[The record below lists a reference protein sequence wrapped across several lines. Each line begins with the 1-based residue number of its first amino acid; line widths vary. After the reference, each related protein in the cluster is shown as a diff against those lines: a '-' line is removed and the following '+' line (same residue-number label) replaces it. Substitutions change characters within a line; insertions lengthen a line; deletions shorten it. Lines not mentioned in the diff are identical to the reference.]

1 MKLETMKLSGR
12 ILELELVGDDVRR
25 LQAELG
31 RIGLDISR
39 EEVDAARFGQSTEG
53 AVRQF
58 QEQQGVEATGIV
70 DDETALRI
78 SHAVHATG
86 DGGRDAAAGDSYCV
100 TGLVASPE
108 LGGIAGLGVLI
119 TDRNVGADVTLAE
132 TTTDE
137 HGYYTATFS
146 VGSVCGRTKDR
157 PDLQVRV
164 LAGGE
169 TLATSEVR
177 YDASPQERLDVVLPE
192 GSAGLPSEFDALAS
206 AMAAHVDGHLGDLR
220 EDDEHQDLTYLAG
233 KSGWDA
239 RAVAFL
245 SLSHTFSRQAG
256 ENGHDVLQPEHYYAL
271 FRAGVA
277 ADSRALYGL
286 SPRSARAVWEQ
297 AIARRVVPA
306 SVGETLDEA
315 VEGFQRLSAEHALGA
330 TSGPGASTLRELL
343 RPSLGDDVDRGHFAA
358 MLVAHR
364 DDPAKMW
371 DEVREAFGPVV
382 ADRLRLDGQLA
393 LLTLDNAPL
402 ISRLHDAAGENPLT
416 SPADLARCGY
426 HRPEKWHQPIE
437 GLVPPQ
443 IPGDDEQ
450 TRAGNYAELLAA
462 QVRLSFPTAVVADQV
477 GRGTV
482 KLSDDPAIQAAV
494 HRFLADHAGAF
505 EIGMQPIDHFIA
517 SADVDIQ
524 APVRD
529 HIRRLQRVY
538 QITPDDQAMSVLLEH
553 GLDSAHSIVHHGTD
567 ALVAR
572 LGEQLGGEKVARAVA
587 AKAQQ
592 VHLAV
597 LNVATSYLTTRAAP
611 ALGADPD
618 ALLVDP
624 GRQFDALRAD
634 GQQPAASPTLEA
646 LFESMDYCAC
656 EHCRSVLSPAAYLVD
671 LLLFADHSHNEKENP
686 QAVLFERRPDLQ
698 HLPLTC
704 ENTNTPLPYIDI
716 VNETL
721 EHLVANGLSLSGYTG
736 HDTGEEAR
744 AEDLL
749 AGPQFVQDQAYKTLK
764 DECFPPPLPFH
775 RPLEVLRRYFTA
787 LAVPL
792 ETAMEALRAD
802 EAVERAQPGDYAWR
816 DVLIE
821 RLKLS
826 RAEHR
831 LLTDRTVSLADLYGF
846 PSGTTEAQA
855 LESLADV
862 KAFTRRVGVDY
873 DDLVAL
879 LETAFVNPDADLIPR
894 MRGLGVSFETLAKV
908 KDRSLSDLDLARQ
921 LPTGVTVAQVKA
933 FVKDHYDRAS
943 QLILM
948 KQEDLRAAPGSLDG
962 FRLRYAH
969 PDPAK
974 NALRPIDYVRLARFI
989 RLWRKLGWTIEQT
1002 DSAITALYPTGA
1014 PSAGIGG
1021 AADLAALDAGFLKL
1035 LPRLGVVQATMER
1048 LKVVPGPDFAG
1059 LLACWAPIGV
1069 HGRDALYGH
1078 LFLGAAFLA
1087 RDPAFAPDDNGAVL
1101 QDNAQ
1106 RVEQHAEALRAATGL
1121 TADELSLVLGT
1132 LTGGL
1137 TRENVSAVY
1146 RHSWFARRL
1155 EISVAELLALIRHTG
1170 LDPFAAPDPPS
1181 PPMIALLDLLDAL
1194 RGAGL
1199 TPSQALYLMFD
1210 DDLAGTSAPEAEQI
1224 AAFARTLRTGFADI
1238 DAQFAIVDDPSGDL
1252 ARARMALIYG
1262 AEAAD
1267 FLFALLDGTF
1277 TVSVP
1282 YTHPTDK
1289 LDESILTVGGDRLSY
1304 DPLRKQLSY
1313 AGVLPTAPQP
1323 RLQDAPN
1330 TSTDFKTAVARLDEE
1345 MQKKTASFFARYPE
1359 LLELYSDSANGL
1371 VEPDAKR
1378 RVILDAF
1385 LPQLVHQRKRQQAFA
1400 TLSAVLRVAPALA
1413 ETITADPAV
1422 LHADGDTTRPALD
1435 DLTAIEAQGLSAQ
1448 LFWGATIV
1456 GTPHPE
1462 PTPQPTVDYGPQA
1475 PATPLPTGS
1484 TAGAPISGVWSGFL
1498 EAPETA
1504 EFTFAVDTDAKSVT
1518 LTLNGTPIDLNR
1530 DGTSWLTPKPIA
1542 LTAGRLSALRLT
1554 VEKVTKRLTL
1564 RWQSTGRGWEIVP
1577 GRRLYPA
1584 TAMDRLRATYVRIL
1598 KAGSLATATKLTASE
1613 FAHLAVAHQV
1623 GDEGWL
1629 NALRASDPNGPRAS
1643 DPADRGTDLELTA
1656 ALRALLAFAA
1666 LKAELSPDDERFL
1679 TVLKHPAATN
1689 ADGTS
1694 LLLQLTG
1701 WQSTSLALLLT
1712 RFGNKR
1718 DDLAHVETFAR
1729 VYHAY
1734 AALTKLGMSAEKAI
1748 AATTNDPT
1756 PEVAAAFQTAV
1767 RARYGE
1773 ADWQAVL
1780 RPINDEL
1787 RSLQRDALVA
1797 YVLRRLSE
1805 KETTAGVDTPDKLF
1819 EHLLMD
1825 VGMQPCQLTSR
1836 IRHALSSVQL
1846 FLERCLMNLEP
1857 RVAPSSID
1865 AAQWEWMKRY
1875 RVWEANRKVFLWPE
1889 NWLEPELRDDQS
1901 PIFKE
1906 TMSELL
1912 QGDITEDRAGSALM
1926 SYLMKLEEVAQ
1937 LELCGICVD
1946 EQDPGTADNEVVHV
1960 VARTSGARRKYF
1972 YRRREHGSWTPWEPI
1987 KLDIEDNPVTPV
1999 VWKGRLFLFWLRII
2013 KETPMDPTLTSSSV
2027 SGAATGL
2034 TLGQIKAD
2042 AVANAATT
2050 STVHVKFV
2058 LSYSEYLD
2066 GKWQPVKTS
2075 DPDRPTSFGIWAPG
2089 LFDRSSLYPM
2099 GATLETTGDLT
2110 VGFESTFGT
2119 LGFGGIDVLFRL
2131 SNTHSAPV
2139 REEDMKFR
2147 YDVAADKQRDLG
2159 FGIATTAAKPD
2170 DLTAKYLKGLSLD
2183 PGGAHSHPAFMIQHT
2198 ILTASYPMT
2207 VVQRGQGNLINDPWS
2222 APFLAS
2228 DARHSFYV
2236 EVTPHTISLQRFAG
2250 FGLSSGTGKPATD
2263 MPPIRWNKGP
2273 HLNGKPDAQS
2283 ALLNGPVTR
2292 VTAPGA
2298 IGQIV
2303 SEDTFITKTLG
2314 NVGTVRFGSNVIGP
2328 AGALFR
2334 ESLANRG
2341 EAAP

>member
-1 MKLETMKLSGR
+1 MKLSGR
-12 ILELELVGDDVRR
+12 NLELQLEGDDVRR

-39 EEVDAARFGQSTEG
+39 DEVDAARYGRSTEG

-58 QEQQGVEATGIV
+58 QEEHGVGVTGIV

-86 DGGRDAAAGDSYCV
+86 DGGPNASTGDVYCV

-108 LGGIAGLGVLI
+108 LGGVVGLDVRI
-119 TDRNVGADVTLAE
+119 TDRNVGANVTLAE

-146 VGSVCGRTKDR
+146 VDSVRGRTKDR
-157 PDLQVRV
+157 PDLQARV

-177 YDASPQERLDVVLPE
+177 YDASPQERLDVLLPA
-192 GSAGLPSEFDALAS
+192 GSAALPSEFDALAS

-220 EDDEHQDLTYLAG
+220 EDDEHQDLTYLAR

-256 ENGHDVLQPEHYYAL
+256 ESGHEMLQPAHYYAL
-271 FRAGVA
+271 LRAGVA
-277 ADSRALYGL
+277 ADPGALYGL
-286 SPRSARAVWEQ
+286 SPQSARTVWEQ
-297 AIARRVVPA
+297 AIAGGVVPA

-315 VEGFQRLSAEHALGA
+315 VGGFQQLSAEHALGA
-330 TSGPGASTLRELL
+330 TSVPGASTLSELL
-343 RPSLGDDVDRGHFAA
+343 RLSLGDDIDRERFAA
-358 MLVAHR
+358 TLVAHR
-364 DDPAKMW
+364 DNPAKLW
-371 DEVREAFGPVV
+371 DEARQTFGPVV

-402 ISRLHDAAGENPLT
+402 ISRLHDAARENPLT
-416 SPADLARCGY
+416 SPADLARRGY
-426 HRPEKWHQPIE
+426 HQPEKWHQPVQ

-450 TRAGNYAELLAA
+450 ARARNYAELLAA

-482 KLSDDPAIQAAV
+482 KLSDDPAVQADV
-494 HRFLADHAGAF
+494 HRFLAEHAGTF
-505 EIGMQPIDHFIA
+505 EIGMQPIDHFVA
-517 SADVDIQ
+517 SADVDIE

-529 HIRRLQRVY
+529 QIRRLQRVY
-538 QITPDDQAMSVLLEH
+538 QIAPDDRAMNVLLEH
-553 GLDSAHSIVHHGTD
+553 GLDSAQSIVHHGTD

-572 LGEQLGGEKVARAVA
+572 LGEQLGGEEVARAVA
-587 AKAQQ
+587 AKAKQ

-611 ALGADPD
+611 ALGSDPA

-624 GRQFDALRAD
+624 GQQFDALQAD
-634 GQQPAASPTLEA
+634 GQQLPASATLEA
-646 LFESMDYCAC
+646 LFGSMDYCAC

-671 LLLFADHSHNEKENP
+671 LLLFADCPHSEKENP
-686 QAVLFERRPDLQ
+686 QAVLLERRPDLQ

-721 EHLVANGLSLSGYTG
+721 EHLVANGLSLSNYKG
-736 HDTGEEAR
+736 HETGEEAR

-749 AGPQFVQDQAYKTLK
+749 AGPQFMQDQAYETLK
-764 DECFPPPLPFH
+764 GEWFPPPLPFQ
-775 RPLEVLRRYFTA
+775 RPLEVLRRYFAA

-792 ETAMEALRAD
+792 ESAMEALRAD

-816 DVLIE
+816 DILIE

-831 LLTDRTVSLADLYGF
+831 PLTDRTTVPLAALYGF
-846 PSGTTEAQA
+846 PGGTTEAQA

-862 KAFTRRVGVDY
+862 KVFTRRAGVDH

-894 MRGLGVSFETLAKV
+894 MRELGVSFETLTKV
-908 KDRSLSDLDLARQ
+908 RDRSLSDRDLALR
-921 LPTGVTVAQVKA
+921 LPTGVTVAEVKA

-943 QLILM
+943 RLILM
-948 KQEDLRAAPGSLDG
+948 KQEDLGAAPGSLDG

-974 NALRPIDYVRLARFI
+974 NALKPINYVRLARFI

-1002 DSAITALYPTGA
+1002 DTAITALYPPDV
-1014 PSAGIGG
+1014 PSAGTGA

-1035 LPRLGVVQATMER
+1035 LPRLGVAVATMER
-1048 LKVVPGPDFAG
+1048 LNITPGTDLAG
-1059 LLACWAPIGV
+1059 LLACWAPIGI
-1069 HGRDALYGH
+1069 HGRDALYGR
-1078 LFLGAAFLA
+1078 LFLGAPFLA
-1087 RDPAFAPDDNGAVL
+1087 RDPAFAPDENGAVL
-1101 QDNAQ
+1101 QGTAQ
-1106 RVEQHAEALRAATGL
+1106 KVGQHAEALRAATGL
-1121 TADELSLVLGT
+1121 TADELTLVQGT
-1132 LTGGL
+1132 LTGGADAPL

-1155 EISVAELLALIRHTG
+1155 GISISELLALIKHTG

-1224 AAFARTLRTGFADI
+1224 AAFARTLRTSFADI

-1289 LDESILTVGGDRLSY
+1289 LDESILTAGGDRLSY
-1304 DPLRKQLSY
+1304 DPLRKQLSF

-1345 MQKKTASFFARYPE
+1345 VQKKTGTFFARYPE
-1359 LLELYSDSANGL
+1359 LLELYSDSANGP
-1371 VEPDAKR
+1371 VGPDAKR
-1378 RVILDAF
+1378 QVILDAF

-1400 TLSAVLRVAPALA
+1400 TLSSVLRVDPALA
-1413 ETITADPAV
+1413 ETITADAAV
-1422 LHADGDTTRPALD
+1422 LHAEGDTTRPALD

-1462 PTPQPTVDYGPQA
+1462 PTPPPTVDYGPQA
-1475 PATPLPTGS
+1475 PATPLPTGP

-1498 EAPETA
+1498 EAHET
-1504 EFTFAVDTDAKSVT
+1504 EDFTFAVDTDAKSVT
-1518 LTLNGTPIDLNR
+1518 LTLDGTPIDLNR
-1530 DGTSWLTPKPIA
+1530 DRTRWHTPEPIA
-1542 LTAGRLSALRLT
+1542 LTAGRLSALKLT

-1584 TAMDRLRATYVRIL
+1584 TAMDRLRTTYVRVL
-1598 KAGSLATATKLTASE
+1598 KAASLAMAAKLTASE

-1666 LKAELSPDDERFL
+1666 LKAELSPNDERVL

-1689 ADGTS
+1689 ADGS
-1694 LLLQLTG
+1694 SPLLALTG
-1701 WQSTSLALLLT
+1701 WQTDFLDLLLT
-1712 RFGNKR
+1712 RFAMTR
-1718 DDLAHVETFAR
+1718 ADLGRPEAFAR
-1729 VYHAY
+1729 VHAAY
-1734 AALTKLGMSAEKAI
+1734 AVLTRLGMSAATAI
-1748 AATTNDPT
+1748 TATTNDPT
-1756 PEVAAAFQTAV
+1756 PEAAAAFQAAV
-1767 RARYGE
+1767 CARYGE

-1780 RPINDEL
+1780 RPVNDEL
-1787 RSLQRDALVA
+1787 RGLQRDALVA

-1805 KETTAGVDTPDKLF
+1805 KEATAGIDTPDKLF
-1819 EHLLMD
+1819 EYLLMD

-1836 IRHALSSVQL
+1836 IRHVLSSVQL

-1906 TMSELL
+1906 MMSELL
-1912 QGDITEDRAGSALM
+1912 QGDFTEDRAGSALM
-1926 SYLMKLEEVAQ
+1926 SYLMKLEDVAQ
-1937 LELCGICVD
+1937 LEPCGIHVD
-1946 EQDPGTADNEVVHV
+1946 DHDAGRGGDVVHV
-1960 VARTSGARRKYF
+1960 VARTSGAQRKYF
-1972 YRRREHGSWTPWEPI
+1972 YRRCESGSWTPWEQI
-1987 KLDIEDNPVTPV
+1987 ELDIEDNPITPV

-2013 KETPMDPTLTSSSV
+2013 KETPMDPTLTKSTV

-2034 TLGQIKAD
+2034 SLGQIKAD
-2042 AVANAATT
+2042 AAANAATT
-2050 STVHVKFV
+2050 AVVNVKAV
-2058 LSYSEYLD
+2058 LSYSEYVN

-2075 DPDRPTSFGIWAPG
+2075 DPDRPAYVVQVAPG
-2089 LFDRSSLYPM
+2089 AFDRRILGLAPSV
-2099 GATLETTGDLT
+2099 ATTGDLLLYS
-2110 VGFESTFGT
+2110 STTGS
-2119 LGFGGIDVLFRL
+2119 VLFRL
-2131 SNTHSAPV
+2131 NHPNGVQVEPNSHTYQVTAH
-2139 REEDMKFR
+2139 
-2147 YDVAADKQRDLG
+2147 DLG
-2159 FGIATTAAKPD
+2159 RTLQSEAGGVDMVALYTYGLGRTFKSFFLTTSSPITPVQQDVTATT
-2170 DLTAKYLKGLSLD
+2170 YLS
-2183 PGGAHSHPAFMIQHT
+2183 M
-2198 ILTASYPMT
+2198 
-2207 VVQRGQGNLINDPWS
+2207 INDPWA
-2222 APFLAS
+2222 APFLTF
-2228 DARHSFYV
+2228 DARNAFYV
-2236 EVTPHTISLQRFAG
+2236 EVAPQVASRNRVTG
-2250 FGLSSGTGKPATD
+2250 FGIGFGGAVAPNIPPVDWNNDPNPNGRPSTGS
-2263 MPPIRWNKGP
+2263 PPIIGSAGRPVGS
-2273 HLNGKPDAQS
+2273 DAV
-2283 ALLNGPVTR
+2283 GR
-2292 VTAPGA
+2292 G
-2298 IGQIV
+2298 V
-2303 SEDTFITKTLG
+2303 SEDAFVTKSLG
-2314 NVGTVRFGSNVIGP
+2314 NVGTVRFGPSIIGP
-2328 AGALFR
+2328 AGALSR
-2334 ESLANRG
+2334 ERR
-2341 EAAP
+2341 

>member
-1 MKLETMKLSGR
+1 MKLSGR

-31 RIGLDISR
+31 RIGLGVAR
-39 EEVDAARFGQSTEG
+39 VEVDAARFGPSTEC
-53 AVRQF
+53 AVRRF
-58 QEQQGVEATGIV
+58 QEEHGVEVTGIV
-70 DDETALRI
+70 DDETALRM

-108 LGGIAGLGVLI
+108 LGGVAGLDVRVV
-119 TDRNVGADVTLAE
+119 DRNVGADVTLAE

-146 VGSVCGRTKDR
+146 VGSVRGRAKDR
-157 PDLQVRV
+157 PDLQARV

-177 YDASPQERLDVVLPE
+177 YDASPQERLDVLLPE
-192 GSAGLPSEFDALAS
+192 GAAGLPSEFDALAS
-206 AMAAHVDGHLGDLR
+206 AMASHVDGHLGDLR
-220 EDDEHQDLTYLAG
+220 EDDEHQDLTYLAS

-256 ENGHDVLQPEHYYAL
+256 ESGHEVLQPEHYYAL
-271 FRAGVA
+271 LRAGVA
-277 ADSRALYGL
+277 ADPSALYGL

-306 SVGETLDEA
+306 SVGETLDDA
-315 VEGFQRLSAEHALGA
+315 VGGFQRLSAEHALGA
-330 TSGPGASTLRELL
+330 TSVPGASDLRELL
-343 RPSLGDDVDRGHFAA
+343 RPSLGDDVDRERFAA

-364 DDPAKMW
+364 DDPVKMW
-371 DEVREAFGPVV
+371 DEVRQAFGPVV

-402 ISRLHDAAGENPLT
+402 ISRLHDAARENPLT
-416 SPADLARCGY
+416 SPADLARRGY
-426 HRPEKWHQPIE
+426 HRPEKWHQPIQ

-443 IPGDDEQ
+443 IPGNDQ
-450 TRAGNYAELLAA
+450 QARARNYAELLAA

-482 KLSDDPAIQAAV
+482 KLSDDPAAQADV
-494 HRFLADHAGAF
+494 HRFLAEHAGAF

-538 QITPDDQAMSVLLEH
+538 QITPDDRAMSVLLEH

-567 ALVAR
+567 ALVNR
-572 LGEQLGGEKVARAVA
+572 LGEQLGGERVARAVA

-597 LNVATSYLTTRAAP
+597 LSVATSYLTTRAAP
-611 ALGADPD
+611 ALGADSD
-618 ALLVDP
+618 ARVIDP

-646 LFESMDYCAC
+646 LFGSMDYCAC

-671 LLLFADHSHNEKENP
+671 LLLFADRSHNEKENP

-721 EHLVANGLSLSGYTG
+721 EYFVVNGLSLGGYTG

-749 AGPQFVQDQAYKTLK
+749 AGPRFVQDQAYKTLK
-764 DECFPPPLPFH
+764 DEWFPPPLPFH
-775 RPLEVLRRYFTA
+775 RPLEVLRRYFAA

-792 ETAMEALRAD
+792 ESAMEALRAD

-816 DVLIE
+816 DILIE

-831 LLTDRTVSLADLYGF
+831 PLTDRTAVPLAALYGF
-846 PSGTTEAQA
+846 SGSTTEAQA

-862 KAFTRRVGVDY
+862 KAFMRRAGVDY

-894 MRGLGVSFETLAKV
+894 MRELGVSFETLMKV
-908 KDRSLSDLDLARQ
+908 RDRSLSDRDLALR
-921 LPTGVTVAQVKA
+921 LPTGVTVAEVKA

-943 QLILM
+943 RLILM
-948 KQEDLRAAPGSLDG
+948 KQEDLGAAPGSLDG

-974 NALRPIDYVRLARFI
+974 NALKPIDYVRLARFI

-1002 DSAITALYPTGA
+1002 DTAITALYPPDV
-1014 PSAGIGG
+1014 PSAGTGA

-1035 LPRLGVVQATMER
+1035 LPRLGVAVATMER
-1048 LKVVPGPDFAG
+1048 LNITPGTDLAG

-1069 HGRDALYGH
+1069 QGRDALYGH
-1078 LFLGAAFLA
+1078 LFLGAAFLSQ
-1087 RDPAFAPDDNGAVL
+1087 DPAFAPDENGAVL
-1101 QDNAQ
+1101 QDTAQ
-1106 RVEQHAEALRAATGL
+1106 RVGQHAEALRAATGL
-1121 TADELSLVLGT
+1121 TADELSLVQST
-1132 LTGGL
+1132 LTGGADALL

-1146 RHSWFARRL
+1146 RHSWLARRL
-1155 EISVAELLALIRHTG
+1155 GISVAELLALIKHTG
-1170 LDPFAAPDPPS
+1170 LDPFAAPDPPG

-1210 DDLAGTSAPEAEQI
+1210 DLAGASAPAADQI
-1224 AAFARTLRTGFADI
+1224 AALARTLRTGFADI
-1238 DAQFAIVDDPSGDL
+1238 EAQFAIVGDPSGDL

-1267 FLFALLDGTF
+1267 FLFALLDATF

-1289 LDESILTVGGDRLSY
+1289 LDESLLSASGDRLSY
-1304 DPLRKQLSY
+1304 DPLRKQLSF

-1330 TSTDFKTAVARLDEE
+1330 ASADFKTAVARLEE
-1345 MQKKTASFFARYPE
+1345 EVQKKTGPFFARYPE
-1359 LLELYSDSANGL
+1359 LLTLYSDSVNKPVG
-1371 VEPDAKR
+1371 PDSR
-1378 RVILDAF
+1378 RRAILDAF

-1400 TLSAVLRVAPALA
+1400 TLSAVLRVDPALIEA
-1413 ETITADPAV
+1413 ITGDATV
-1422 LHADGDTTRPALD
+1422 LHAEGDTTRPALD
-1435 DLTAIEAQGLSAQ
+1435 DLTAIEVQGLSAQ
-1448 LFWGATIV
+1448 LFWGPTIV

-1462 PTPQPTVDYGPQA
+1462 PTPPPTVDYGPQP
-1475 PATPLPTGS
+1475 PATPLPTGPA
-1484 TAGAPISGVWSGFL
+1484 AGEPRSGVWSGFL

-1518 LTLNGTPIDLNR
+1518 LTLDGTLVDLNR
-1530 DGTSWLTPKPIA
+1530 DGTRWLTPEPIA
-1542 LTAGRLSALRLT
+1542 LTAGRLSTLRLT
-1554 VEKVTKRLTL
+1554 VEKVTKQLTL

-1584 TAMDRLRATYVRIL
+1584 TAVDSLRATYARAL
-1598 KAGSLATATKLTASE
+1598 KAASLATTTKLTASE
-1613 FAHLAVAHQV
+1613 FAYLAVAHRV
-1623 GDEGWL
+1623 ADEGWL
-1629 NALRASDPNGPRAS
+1629 NALRTSDPNRPRAS
-1643 DPADRGTDLELTA
+1643 DPADRGTDVELTA
-1656 ALRALLAFAA
+1656 ALHALLAFAA

-1689 ADGTS
+1689 ADATS
-1694 LLLQLTG
+1694 PLLQLTG
-1701 WQSTSLALLLT
+1701 WQSTSLDLLLT
-1712 RFGNKR
+1712 RFGR
-1718 DDLAHVETFAR
+1718 TRADLAHIETFAR
-1729 VYHAY
+1729 VHDAY
-1734 AALTKLGMSAEKAI
+1734 ALLTKLGTSAATAI
-1748 AATTNDPT
+1748 TATTNDPT

-1767 RARYGE
+1767 RARYDS
-1773 ADWQAVL
+1773 ADWQAAL

-1805 KETTAGVDTPDKLF
+1805 KETTAGIDTPDKLF
-1819 EHLLMD
+1819 EYLLMD

-1836 IRHALSSVQL
+1836 VRHALSSVQI

-1912 QGDITEDRAGSALM
+1912 QGDITEGRAGTALM

-1937 LELCGICVD
+1937 LEPCGIYVD
-1946 EQDPGTADNEVVHV
+1946 EHGPGRSEDIVHM
-1960 VARTSGARRKYF
+1960 VARTAGAHRKYF
-1972 YRRREHGSWTPWEPI
+1972 YRRCESGSWTPWEHI
-1987 KLDIEDNPVTPV
+1987 KLDIEDNPITPV

-2013 KETPMDPTLTSSSV
+2013 KETPQDPALTTSSV

-2042 AVANAATT
+2042 AVANAVTT
-2050 STVHVKFV
+2050 TRVHVKAV
-2058 LSYSEYLD
+2058 LSYSEYVD
-2066 GKWQPVKTS
+2066 GNWQPVKTS
-2075 DPDRPTSFGIWAPG
+2075 DPDRPTSVGEFKPG
-2089 LFDRSSLYPM
+2089 EFDRKTLVM
-2099 GATLETTGDLT
+2099 GATIEAVGDLL
-2110 VGFESTFGT
+2110 VGFGSRSSTLIENGF
-2119 LGFGGIDVLFRL
+2119 LGFRL
-2131 SNTHSAPV
+2131 HDTHSAPV
-2139 REEDMKFR
+2139 RWEDI
-2147 YDVAADKQRDLG
+2147 AALLYVQPPPDTVRAFKTTEGLDLY
-2159 FGIATTAAKPD
+2159 PS
-2170 DLTAKYLKGLSLD
+2170 YLEGWNPD
-2183 PGGAHSHPAFMIQHT
+2183 PGVFIHYNVFFGHNIVSASLPFRVAHH
-2198 ILTASYPMT
+2198 
-2207 VVQRGQGNLINDPWS
+2207 GQGRLEPVTSLKDAWNK
-2222 APFLAS
+2222 PFLFF
-2228 DARHSFYV
+2228 DAHNVFYV
-2236 EVTPHTISLQRFAG
+2236 EVTPQAASLERSAG
-2250 FGLSSGTGKPATD
+2250 FGVGPSGGAVAPNIS
-2263 MPPIRWNKGP
+2263 PIRWNKDP
-2273 HLNGKPDAQS
+2273 HLNGKPS
-2283 ALLNGPVTR
+2283 AGRPLISGPVGGL
-2292 VTAPGA
+2292 VDPCA
-2298 IGQIV
+2298 IGRNLSDDAFV
-2303 SEDTFITKTLG
+2303 TKALG
-2314 NVGTVRFGSNVIGP
+2314 NVGTVHFGPSVIGP
-2328 AGALFR
+2328 AGTLSR
-2334 ESLANRG
+2334 ERR
-2341 EAAP
+2341 